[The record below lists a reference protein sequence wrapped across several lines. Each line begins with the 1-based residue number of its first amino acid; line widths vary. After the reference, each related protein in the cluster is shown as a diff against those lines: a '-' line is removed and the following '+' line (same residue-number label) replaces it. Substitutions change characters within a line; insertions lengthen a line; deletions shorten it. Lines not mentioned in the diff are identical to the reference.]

1 MEQNKFR
8 KPVVVTDEKS
18 EIDKDFSGTVVL
30 VDLYKSKFPEKP
42 AIHQV
47 AAIHQYENGVLSG
60 PSYDFDN
67 DDEYPFGSFGATK
80 TETTED
86 KSIPPTAQNYKGGTN
101 FIHDFKVENYQDNPE
116 KIFDEVKL
124 DENIEFLIDATGNPV
139 ERRVMKVPGSD
150 THHILIEISEFD
162 RMHGK
167 SKINIY
173 YKKDGYYNENYN
185 QTKADRIVNFD
196 DINKPAADKLREAL
210 SKDFDF
216 IIFPKGN
223 ATRNIQLDENIK
235 DSEKS
240 VLDFLEENKK
250 ALDLNKETTK
260 ILGNSSSDAFLT
272 QGIDPEYDNKLKAAN
287 LEDLK
292 AKMDAIV
299 ESMNSQG
306 VKGDSSEDYQSIH
319 MIKSLFD
326 ELGSVDTNYP
336 ESIDMYIKDFYNGIE
351 PLLSDETADI
361 VGNHIIKITNLVP
374 DHGGDKIKNTFN
386 VIFGDA
392 DLDNLDERLGSN
404 RRLMGGWQA
413 DVENEMNARTL
424 IDIWLNKRKHP
435 EMRNWK

>member
-47 AAIHQYENGVLSG
+47 AAIHQYENGILSG

-67 DDEYPFGSFGATK
+67 DDEYPFGEFGATK

-86 KSIPPTAQNYKGGTN
+86 KSIPPTAQHYKGATN
-101 FIHDFKVENYQDNPE
+101 FIHDFKAENYQDNPE

-139 ERRVMKVPGSD
+139 ERRVMNVPGSD

-167 SKINIY
+167 SKMNIY
-173 YKKDGYYNENYN
+173 YKKDGYENYN
-185 QTKADRIVNFD
+185 QTIADRIVNFD

-216 IIFPKGN
+216 IRFPKGN
-223 ATRNIQLDENIK
+223 ATRNMQLDENIK
-235 DSEKS
+235 ASEKS
-240 VLDFLEENKK
+240 VLDFLEENKN
-250 ALDLNKETTK
+250 ALDLNKETTNYK
-260 ILGNSSSDAFLT
+260 NDGYDTSLT

-292 AKMDAIV
+292 AKMDSIV

-306 VKGDSSEDYQSIH
+306 VNGDSSEDYQSIA
-319 MIKSLFD
+319 MIKNLFE

-351 PLLSDETADI
+351 PLLGDETADI
-361 VGNHIIKITNLVP
+361 VGNYIIEITNLVP
-374 DHGGDKIKNTFN
+374 DHGGDKIKNTFR
-386 VIFGDA
+386 VLFGDA